1 MPDQPSAARYLRWV
15 ARIQARGLL
24 AAACTGIVWMVA
36 QALMPAVIGHAIDAG
51 VTARDGGALA
61 RWTALLLGLGA
72 LQAGAG
78 VLRHRFSVLNW
89 IRAALRTVEAT
100 VAKVTQLGATLP
112 KRLAAGEV
120 VSIGISDVVHIG
132 GAMDIAG
139 RASGSIVGIIVVVV
153 VMLTTY
159 ATAGWLTVAA
169 VPVMATAAALL
180 IRPLHRRQQL
190 HRERQ
195 AELATRASD
204 IVAGLR
210 VLRGIGGEEL
220 FAERYTTGSRGVMRA
235 GIGVGAIDSMLAAAE
250 ILLPGLLV
258 ALVVGISARMAIGG
272 AITPGQL
279 VACYGYAVF
288 LARPVGTLTEAVD
301 KITKAHV
308 AARRVTALLNLSPD
322 IGDTGTAA
330 LPPGPRVLV
339 DGASGVT
346 VRPGLTTAIAA
357 TADADS
363 AAIADRLGRFCDG
376 PATYGGVAL
385 ADLPLDTVRGAIGVS
400 TNADRLFAGRIRDEL
415 DPRGAG
421 RALVTA
427 ALDAACAT
435 DVVAA
440 LPDGV
445 GAWIADAGREF
456 SGGQQQRL
464 RLARALAADPAVLV
478 LVEPTSA
485 VDAHTE
491 AAIAARLVPARADRT
506 TVIVST
512 SPLVLAR
519 ADHVVFVDGGTAVA
533 EGSHADLLARNPRY
547 AATVTRKEV

>member
-1 MPDQPSAARYLRWV
+1 MSELSIPDRPSAARYLWWV
-15 ARIQARGLL
+15 ARGQPRGLL

-61 RWTALLLGLGA
+61 RWTALLLGLGV

-78 VLRHRFSVLNW
+78 VLRHRWSVLNW
-89 IRAALRTVEAT
+89 IRAALLTVQVT
-100 VAKVTQLGATLP
+100 VRKVTQLGATLP

-139 RASGSIVGIIVVVV
+139 RGSGSVVAIIVVAVI
-153 VMLTTY
+153 MLNTY
-159 ATAGWLTVAA
+159 ATAGWLTIAA
-169 VPVMATAAALL
+169 VPVMAIAMALL
-180 IRPLHRRQQL
+180 IHPLHRRQQV

-195 AELATRASD
+195 AQLATRASD

-220 FAERYTTGSRGVMRA
+220 FAERYATGSRSVMRA
-235 GIGVGAIDSMLAAAE
+235 GIGVGAIDSMLAAGE

-258 ALVVGISARMAIGG
+258 ALIVWVSARMAISG

-288 LARPVGTLTEAVD
+288 LTRPVGTLTEAVD

-308 AARRVTALLNLSPD
+308 AARRVTALLNLTPEIS
-322 IGDTGTAA
+322 DTGVAA
-330 LPPGPRVLV
+330 LPPAPGVLV
-339 DGASGVT
+339 DGESGLK
-346 VRPGLTTAIAA
+346 VRPGRTTAIAA
-357 TADADS
+357 TADADA

-376 PATYGGVAL
+376 PGLAYGGVPL
-385 ADLPLDTVRGAIGVS
+385 AELPLDAVRRTIGVS

-421 RALVTA
+421 QARVAA

-435 DVVAA
+435 DIVAA
-440 LPDGV
+440 LGEGMD
-445 GAWIADAGREF
+445 ARIANAGREF

-464 RLARALAADPAVLV
+464 RLARALAADPAVLI

-491 AAIAARLVPARADRT
+491 AVIAARLVPARAGRT
-506 TVIVST
+506 TVIATT
-512 SPLVLAR
+512 SPLVLAH
-519 ADHVVFVDGGTAVA
+519 ADHVVFIEGGKAVA
-533 EGSHADLLARNPRY
+533 EGSHADLLARH
-547 AATVTRKEV
+547 